1 MTELPEIINWRRRD
15 AQITLSGQPTEAQ
28 FEDIRDL
35 GVARVINLGP
45 HSNDGALKDEAG
57 TLKAL
62 GIDYVYIPVD
72 FENPTEANW
81 NAFCDALDAQG
92 DGPMHVHCI
101 YNARVT
107 AFFYRYAKEGR
118 GGDLSAASD
127 VMESVWRPGG
137 VWATFI
143 DKPED
148 ADKPN
153 RYLGYEY

>member
-1 MTELPEIINWRRRD
+1 MTELPDIINWRRRD
-15 AQITLSGQPTEAQ
+15 ARITLSGQPTEAQ
-28 FEDIRDL
+28 FEGIRDL

-62 GIDYVYIPVD
+62 GIEYIYIPVD
-72 FENPTEANW
+72 FENPTEDDW
-81 NAFCDALDAQG
+81 RAFCRAVEGSGDAPL
-92 DGPMHVHCI
+92 HVHCI
-101 YNARVT
+101 YNARVS

-118 GGDLSAASD
+118 GGDVTEAAEMMDSI
-127 VMESVWRPGG
+127 WRPGG
-137 VWATFI
+137 VWAQFI
-143 DKPED
+143 GTPED